1 KCVEGEP
8 MRLAERYC
16 GFTLTEV
23 LMAVGILGVG
33 LTMVASIFPVAVD
46 QSRRSQDQTS
56 AALCARSVAAMLRVR
71 STRVLTTLRDKK
83 EVIREDVLLP
93 RDLLVYRPS
102 WFLYRSDK
110 PRLYEGVSTKAL
122 QLPELWSGGNYVA
135 RTFTCR
141 TSTSGPHRLTLAICR
156 SGGQPPARNL
166 EPWNWYVQRFGVR
179 PGMYVF
185 HVYRKTQS
193 MGYLVEHV
201 ASDKKG
207 YLTVG
212 QAYDATPTG
221 TTIIAATTSD
231 WQVVPDAVA
240 IYHSYLGE

>member
-56 AALCARSVAAMLRVR
+56 AALCARSVAATLRVR
-71 STRVLTTLRDKK
+71 HTSVLTTLRGVGDGL
-83 EVIREDVLLP
+83 REDGLLP
-93 RDLLVYRPS
+93 TDLRVYSPS

-110 PRLYEGVSTKAL
+110 PRSYQDVS
-122 QLPELWSGGNYVA
+122 LWSAGNYVA
-135 RTFTCR
+135 RTLTSR
-141 TSTSGPHRLTLAICR
+141 TSASGPHRLTLAICR
-156 SGGQPPARNL
+156 SGGESPLTAAKAA
-166 EPWNWYVQRFGVR
+166 WNFYVVQFGVR
-179 PGMYVF
+179 PGMYVM
-185 HVYRKTQS
+185 HASKTCHL
-193 MGYLVEHV
+193 GYMIEHV
-201 ASDKKG
+201 SSDKTG

-212 QAYDATPTG
+212 AAQPVGSTTAT
-221 TTIIAATTSD
+221 TTITSD
-231 WQVVPDAVA
+231 TWRVVPDAVA

>member
-1 KCVEGEP
+1 

-71 STRVLTTLRDKK
+71 HNSVLKTLRPMGAGFQA
-83 EVIREDVLLP
+83 RPVLLLNP
-93 RDLLVYRPS
+93 QLVYRPS
-102 WFLYRSDK
+102 WFLYGSDK
-110 PRLYEGVSTKAL
+110 RSYDG
-122 QLPELWSGGNYVA
+122 LPLWEAGNYVA
-135 RTFTCR
+135 RTSTMR

-156 SGGQPPARNL
+156 SGGKPPLSIL
-166 EPWNWYVQRFGVR
+166 EETWNSYKNYYGVR
-179 PGMYVF
+179 PGMYV
-185 HVYRKTQS
+185 VYRKTQF

-212 QAYDATPTG
+212 QAYDGSIVIDDDGSPG
-221 TTIIAATTSD
+221 KDS
-231 WQVVPDAVA
+231 WSVVHDAVA
-240 IYHSYLGE
+240 VYHSYLGE

>member
-1 KCVEGEP
+1 

-23 LMAVGILGVG
+23 LMAVGILGIG

-56 AALCARSVAAMLRVR
+56 AALCARSVAAMMRIR
-71 STRVLTTLRDKK
+71 HSSVLTLLRPKGD
-83 EVIREDVLLP
+83 EIMDGLREAFLLEP
-93 RDLLVYRPS
+93 QVVYRPS

-110 PRLYEGVSTKAL
+110 PRSYDDV
-122 QLPELWSGGNYVA
+122 PLWSAGNYVA
-135 RTFTCR
+135 RTFTAR
-141 TSTSGPHRLTLAICR
+141 TSPSGPHRLTLAICR
-156 SGGQPPARNL
+156 SGGQPPASAAAIK
-166 EPWNWYVQRFGVR
+166 WTIYVNRYGVR
-179 PGMYVF
+179 PGMYAMDIQKK
-185 HVYRKTQS
+185 HV

-201 ASDKKG
+201 ASNKTG

-212 QAYDATPTG
+212 QVYDGTAAINDVSTG
-221 TTIIAATTSD
+221 QDT
-231 WQVVPDAVA
+231 WRVVPDAVA